1 MLTPSKAIELVLE
14 AAQKGRA
21 VERPLEE
28 ACFLVTAED
37 VIAEQAYPYFSYSS
51 MDGYAVHSE
60 DLDGASADNPVTLP
74 LAGEI
79 RAATGKRPVLPRGQ
93 AIRIMTGGPMPE
105 GSDAV
110 VQQEDV
116 DEKAD
121 LVTFYGPVAK
131 GNFINREGEEIARG
145 DILWPAG
152 KALNPAAIGL
162 IATFGVSSI
171 AVYPAPSVFILTT
184 GDELIAPGEPRG
196 YGEIYDSVTP
206 MLASALRRA
215 GFDRISSRRCKDD
228 RGLLLDA
235 LSLALAESDIVVSV
249 GGVSVGEY
257 DFVRDVAERAG
268 VEKIFW
274 KVSQKPG
281 KPLYFG
287 KKGDTL
293 LFGLPGNP
301 AAALACLQLYVLPAA
316 RRIMGYSSPGPEWLN
331 GVIAEA
337 MENRT
342 DRTNFLRVVA
352 RKDAHGGYLLE
363 RAGGQSSYMLS
374 SFSRANALA
383 QLPPGPVRIDAGE
396 KVQFAPLFWDV
407 E

>member
-14 AAQKGRA
+14 AARKGRA

-79 RAATGKRPVLPRGQ
+79 RAAAGKRPVLPRGQ

-121 LVTFYGPVAK
+121 SVTFYGPVAK

-228 RGLLLDA
+228 RGLLHDA

-249 GGVSVGEY
+249 GGVSMGEY

-337 MENRT
+337 MENRP

>member
-1 MLTPSKAIELVLE
+1 MLTPTEAIELVLE
-14 AAQKGRA
+14 TARKGRA
-21 VERPLEE
+21 VERPLEQ

-37 VIAEQAYPYFSYSS
+37 VIAQQAYPYFSYSS

-60 DLDGASADNPVTLP
+60 DLAGASEDNPVTLP

-79 RAATGKRPVLPRGQ
+79 RAAAEQRPVLPEGQ
-93 AIRIMTGGPMPE
+93 AMRIMTGGPVPE
-105 GSDAV
+105 GCDAV
-110 VQQEDV
+110 VQREDV
-116 DEKAD
+116 AEKAD
-121 LVTFYGPVAK
+121 SITFYSPVAK
-131 GNFINREGEEIARG
+131 GNFINRKGEEIERG

-162 IATFGVSSI
+162 LATFGVSSI
-171 AVYPAPSVFILTT
+171 AIYPAPSVFILTT

-206 MLASALRRA
+206 MLASAIQWA
-215 GFDRISSRRCKDD
+215 GLDRISSRRCKDD
-228 RGLLLDA
+228 RGLLHDT
-235 LSLALAESDIVVSV
+235 LSLALAESDIVVAV
-249 GGVSVGEY
+249 GGVSMGEY
-257 DFVRDVAERAG
+257 DFVREVAERAG

-301 AAALACLQLYVLPAA
+301 AAALACLHLYVLPAA

-331 GVIAEA
+331 GVIAET
-337 MENRT
+337 MENET

-352 RKDAHGGYLLE
+352 RKHAHGGYLLE
-363 RAGGQSSYMLS
+363 QTGGQSSYMLS

-383 QLPPGPVRIDAGE
+383 QLPPGPVRLAAGE
-396 KVQFAPLFWDV
+396 KIQFTHLFWDV